1 MVTHAERI
9 SQGKEAERMV
19 KALTDVYVG
28 SDPTNDEFPPDDLFG
43 PVDLADDPCPLAVLL
58 YPPTTERKND
68 V

>member
-1 MVTHAERI
+1 
-9 SQGKEAERMV
+9 MV

-43 PVDLADDPCPLAVLL
+43 PVDLADDPCTLAVLL